1 MARIL
6 VIDDDETFRALLL
19 EMVTELGHTVVG
31 APNGFEGLKLFR
43 AAPADLILTDMMM
56 PYSGLATI
64 RILREEFPR
73 LGIIA
78 MSGGAEHRLDYA
90 RSLGA
95 HAALTKPFSPSQ
107 LAAAIA
113 EVLAAHPAEH
123 PAAEPKK

>member
-6 VIDDDETFRALLL
+6 VIDDDEVFRGLLL
-19 EMVTELGHTVVG
+19 EMLADAGHT
-31 APNGFEGLKLFR
+31 AEAAANGFEGLKLVR
-43 AAPADLILTDMMM
+43 AAPVELILTDMMM

-64 RILREEFPR
+64 RILREEFPQLR
-73 LGIIA
+73 IIA

-95 HAALTKPFSPSQ
+95 HAALTKPFSPEQ
-107 LAAAIA
+107 LAAAIG
-113 EVLAAHPAEH
+113 EVLTVK

>member
-19 EMVTELGHTVVG
+19 EMVTEIGHTAIG

-95 HAALTKPFSPSQ
+95 HAALPSPSARPNSPPRSPQ
-107 LAAAIA
+107 CWRPIRRSRRIRAD
-113 EVLAAHPAEH
+113 P
-123 PAAEPKK
+123 